1 MVANFRPQHLT
12 VQWHITD
19 SCNLRCQH
27 CYQPGYEGKRN
38 SLAELKEIAEQILH
52 FHQQLAGS
60 SPLPFLLT
68 LTGGEPFAHP
78 DFIKLLQFLHEHPQR
93 PNIAILTNGMLLTE
107 TRLKLIAPIRLAF
120 IQLSVDG
127 DSIIHDEIRGTGN
140 FSRVLETTKR
150 LKAEGRRVLWSFTAH
165 KKNIRSFATVANM
178 ARRYAVDRLWFDR
191 LIPCRENIPD
201 ILDQAETQDFF
212 QFAAQIKKKIERPSF
227 VHRFLKPQSK
237 TEISM
242 LRALQFQHHESAP
255 YRCQAGAGLI
265 TIMPNAD
272 VYPCRRLPV
281 AVGNMLQMPLT
292 EIYQNAP
299 LFRQLREFTWPA
311 TCGKCLFKTQCRGG
325 LRCLAWAV
333 NHDAFTA
340 DPGCPFAARSE

>member
-52 FHQQLAGS
+52 FHQQLAGP

-78 DFIKLLQFLHEHPQR
+78 DFIKLLQFLDEHLQR
-93 PNIAILTNGMLLTE
+93 PNIAILTNGTLLTE

-127 DSIIHDEIRGTGN
+127 DSSIHDEIRGTGN

-165 KKNIRSFATVANM
+165 KKTSEVLPLLQI
-178 ARRYAVDRLWFDR
+178 W
-191 LIPCRENIPD
+191 PD
-201 ILDQAETQDFF
+201 AM
-212 QFAAQIKKKIERPSF
+212 R
-227 VHRFLKPQSK
+227 
-237 TEISM
+237 
-242 LRALQFQHHESAP
+242 
-255 YRCQAGAGLI
+255 
-265 TIMPNAD
+265 
-272 VYPCRRLPV
+272 
-281 AVGNMLQMPLT
+281 
-292 EIYQNAP
+292 
-299 LFRQLREFTWPA
+299 
-311 TCGKCLFKTQCRGG
+311 
-325 LRCLAWAV
+325 
-333 NHDAFTA
+333 
-340 DPGCPFAARSE
+340 